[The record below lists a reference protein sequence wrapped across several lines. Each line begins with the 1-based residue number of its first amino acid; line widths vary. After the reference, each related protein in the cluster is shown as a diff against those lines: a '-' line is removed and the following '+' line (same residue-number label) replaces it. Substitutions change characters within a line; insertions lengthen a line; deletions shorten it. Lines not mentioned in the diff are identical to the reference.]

1 MPTYCSTRFPI
12 STAAPLI
19 RSRFAYIAPLDRN
32 QVRIHVDDLRALEPL
47 YEASHFS
54 GIIQFVAAA
63 PASTLDEIR
72 TTFRD
77 FAYCESSCWPDMF
90 ATLVVIYHHKGAK
103 SRKIDLWETR
113 IKVSTSDTSRT
124 ISASLGCSFSKS
136 AADVRRIC
144 ESIGERLQCMPIF
157 EDVSEGLHISW
168 PGWDELANKSGFT
181 GSPDPGTVWKSGELE
196 VLIPLTEVSLSR
208 VPDMLHWF
216 LTEHATPGYRVGVS
230 LNGRGPGGTPTTES
244 FNRVLE
250 QVRTFQAS
258 YEYAALQ
265 LEPGRMK
272 DIGALHF
279 LERNM
284 SEKDQ
289 YHIGL
294 GEIQCGKRAV
304 PLRLVTMRHRSY
316 LLLQPKAALTAEEL
330 AEAGRIVGAEFLP
343 EPISSG
349 KDPLSKTPVLRSDGF
364 YSLENE
370 YCRGGIRYYVPD
382 DATVAVPRG
391 TTPENSRS
399 AAAVFLD
406 FSPRHAGH
414 PVPETVAYDYAEIG
428 RKLIRRMKKLYGVVL
443 DFSPEALAVADRLID
458 EHYPALPPNPYDL
471 RQAARA
477 WKKHATWKDIVNEVE
492 LLWPLWQ
499 AEVARQALDG
509 EHVSLIQEESA
520 GAVIRA
526 ASGFEIE
533 IPRGGADR
541 FFPPP
546 DAKGRP
552 GTKLVSY
559 VEWFAALRKK
569 EKAFLASQGGV
580 GGRK

>member
-1 MPTYCSTRFPI
+1 
-12 STAAPLI
+12 
-19 RSRFAYIAPLDRN
+19 
-32 QVRIHVDDLRALEPL
+32 
-47 YEASHFS
+47 
-54 GIIQFVAAA
+54 
-63 PASTLDEIR
+63 
-72 TTFRD
+72 
-77 FAYCESSCWPDMF
+77 
-90 ATLVVIYHHKGAK
+90 
-103 SRKIDLWETR
+103 
-113 IKVSTSDTSRT
+113 
-124 ISASLGCSFSKS
+124 
-136 AADVRRIC
+136 
-144 ESIGERLQCMPIF
+144 MPIF
-157 EDVSEGLHISW
+157 KDVPEGLHISW
-168 PGWDELANKSGFT
+168 PGWDGLANNSPFIRSPHP
-181 GSPDPGTVWKSGELE
+181 GSVWKSGELE
-196 VLIPLTEVSLSR
+196 VLIPLTDGILSR

-216 LTEHATPGYRVGVS
+216 LTEYAAPGYRAGMF
-230 LNGRGPGGTPTTES
+230 LYGRGPGGTPTTES

-272 DIGALHF
+272 DTGALHF

-316 LLLQPKAALTAEEL
+316 LLLQPKAALTAGEL

-349 KDPLSKTPVLRSDGF
+349 KDPLSKTPVLRPNGLF
-364 YSLENE
+364 SLENE
-370 YCRGGIRYYVPD
+370 YCREGIRYYVPD

-399 AAAVFLD
+399 AAAVFFD
-406 FSPRHAGH
+406 FRPREPGR
-414 PVPETVAYDYAEIG
+414 PVPEAVAYEYAEFG
-428 RKLIRRMKKLYGVVL
+428 RKLIRRMKKLYGAVL
-443 DFSPEALAVADRLID
+443 DFSPESLAVADRLID
-458 EHYPALPPNPYDL
+458 EHYPPLPPAPDDL
-471 RQAARA
+471 RKAARA
-477 WKKHATWKDIVNEVE
+477 WKKHATWKDIVKEVE

-526 ASGFEIE
+526 PSGFEIE

-546 DAKGRP
+546 DAAGRP

-559 VEWFAALRKK
+559 VDWFSALRKA
-569 EKAFLASQGGV
+569 EKAFLASQAGPAGT
-580 GGRK
+580 K